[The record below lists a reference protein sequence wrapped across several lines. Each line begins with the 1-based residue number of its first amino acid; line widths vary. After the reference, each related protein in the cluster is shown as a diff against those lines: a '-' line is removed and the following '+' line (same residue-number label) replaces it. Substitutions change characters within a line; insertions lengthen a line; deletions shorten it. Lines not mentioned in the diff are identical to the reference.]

1 MSRAAR
7 GLCYDHFLAPAQQA
21 VPSERAFVRSFND
34 AKQETKT
41 PHPGCIH
48 GPFDLCFRGGLQGV
62 LRQLAYSSERH
73 SNTVTLSQGQSQQLK
88 AEATFSDNSSSDVTN
103 SAIWSSSN
111 GCAVS
116 VSAQTLGDVTAVGS
130 GGAVTIT
137 ATYNGVTG
145 SATATAPTGI
155 TVSPCGTFTHGTSQ
169 QFDASFG
176 GTDVTSSTTWTSS
189 NTSIVDFAN
198 PASNLATFGP
208 QTGTATIT
216 ATTSSATGSLEI
228 TVQ

>member
-1 MSRAAR
+1 MPSKRRKLPILAAFTV
-7 GLCYDHFLAPAQQA
+7 LLIF
-21 VPSERAFVRSFND
+21 AFGV
-34 AKQETKT
+34 
-41 PHPGCIH
+41 GCKGFFVNSPTQVNVI
-48 GPFDLCFRGGLQGV
+48 P
-62 LRQLAYSSERH
+62 
-73 SNTVTLSQGQSQQLK
+73 NTVTLSQGQSQQLK